1 MKTNLTFKNF
11 DSSDALREYAES
23 KLSRLDKQFDTPAEA
38 HVVLSTEK
46 NRHIAEV
53 RILADG
59 LSFLATEEQDNN
71 MYAALDLVV
80 DKLKTQIQRTKGKV
94 QEKRG

>member
-1 MKTNLTFKNF
+1 MKTNVTFKNL
-11 DSSDALREYAES
+11 DSSDALKEYAAN
-23 KLSRLDKQFDTPAEA
+23 KLARLDKQFDTPAEA
-38 HVVLSTEK
+38 NVVLSTEK

-59 LSFLATEEQDNN
+59 LTFLATEEQENN